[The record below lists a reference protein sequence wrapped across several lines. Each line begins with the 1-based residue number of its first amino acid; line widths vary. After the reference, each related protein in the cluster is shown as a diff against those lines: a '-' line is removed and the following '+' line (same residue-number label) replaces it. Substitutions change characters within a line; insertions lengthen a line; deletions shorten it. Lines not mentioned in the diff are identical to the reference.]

1 MTLRTLY
8 RSSRPSIDGLAVNW
22 AVFSF
27 AIVVLFVI
35 ALALPSQFIKW
46 AVSFPTGFVWCG
58 IFAISLHSLI
68 IFILSRSKQLRTA
81 AAYTDGRAVK
91 MLEYTVSA
99 VCWVLY
105 SLLWWYHALEVTAIF
120 LFIPTYFVTS
130 LAIYRVSFNYFAR
143 GKIDRKALW
152 VLAGNV
158 WTLGHYTLIF
168 LKVLK
173 P

>member
-8 RSSRPSIDGLAVNW
+8 RSSRPSIDRLAVNW

-27 AIVVLFVI
+27 VIVVFFVI
-35 ALALPSQFIKW
+35 GLALPPQFIKW
-46 AVSFPTGFVWCG
+46 AVSFPTGFVLCG
-58 IFAISLHSLI
+58 IFAISLHGLI
-68 IFILSRSKQLRTA
+68 ILILSRSKQLRTA

-105 SLLWWYHALEVTAIF
+105 SLLWWYDALEATAIL
-120 LFIPTYFVTS
+120 LFVPTYFVTS
-130 LAIYRVSFNYFAR
+130 LAIYHVCFNYLAH
-143 GKIDRKALW
+143 GKIDKRTLW
-152 VLAGNV
+152 VLAGNI

-168 LKVLK
+168 LKILK

>member
-1 MTLRTLY
+1 MALRTLY
-8 RSSRPSIDGLAVNW
+8 RSNRPSIDILAVNW

-27 AIVVLFVI
+27 VIVVLFVI
-35 ALALPSQFIKW
+35 ALALPPQFIKW
-46 AVSFPTGFVWCG
+46 AVSFPTGFALCG
-58 IFAISLHSLI
+58 IFAIGLHGLI

-91 MLEYTVSA
+91 MLEYTISA
-99 VCWVLY
+99 VCRVLY
-105 SLLWWYHALEVTAIF
+105 SLLWWYHALEATVIF
-120 LFIPTYFVTS
+120 LFVPTYFVTS
-130 LAIYRVSFNYFAR
+130 LAIYHVCFNCFAR
-143 GKIDRKALW
+143 GKIDQKTLW
-152 VLAGNV
+152 VLAGNI